1 MLFLRSRRF
10 YLSFLVVALSA
21 LFSLFQNMSP
31 FDVDDIRRLAP
42 KEPAPVPQSFDYLP
56 KVPNARS
63 PQALGEEILR
73 HNLSGPLKQL
83 GDRLE
88 DWTTVGSGES
98 SNSSGGEVADRN
110 VAPARSYKLRAG
122 VMGKAGVGVLY
133 ERDFKVKCEYS
144 PLGHG
149 FQVRFDQPLSTSAHL
164 TVQHNSEVQQSSI
177 GFSYQW

>member
-1 MLFLRSRRF
+1 MGFPRSRRF
-10 YLSFLVVALSA
+10 YLSLLAVTLTA

-88 DWTTVGSGES
+88 DWTTVGSGDREPS
-98 SNSSGGEVADRN
+98 PSGGEVADRGGT
-110 VAPARSYKLRAG
+110 PRSYKLKAG